1 MTKEERGR
9 RELARISGETGEG
22 ISRRLGRFSPDMA
35 NLLVEHGYGTVYAA
49 PELSRQFREV
59 ATVALLAAGG
69 FISELK
75 IHIEA
80 ALRVGIDLTELAALA
95 EHLSLYAGLPRMIEM
110 ADILAEFADSR
121 DFPLL
126 GRKLAL
132 SDHETRILDTGG
144 EAPPLILLHPVGSS
158 RWAFRPLLSRLAGQ
172 VRGIAY
178 DLRGHGSAL
187 APSRTL
193 SIDRWVEDLRELAE
207 ALSIPRFHLAGLS
220 LGGRIALAFAE
231 RYPERL
237 ESLRLLSPPPSDP
250 ERFLARARAIRE
262 SGPESQIGPTLGRWF
277 TPAFLGAN
285 PWEVRICREDLRV
298 IDPEVWATSF
308 EALAALPP
316 EERRQSFPFSVTVL
330 GGECDMSVSPEIL
343 RTFANHLEG
352 ASFGVVPGA
361 PHQMALESPD
371 ALALHLLS

>member
-22 ISRRLGRFSPDMA
+22 ISRRLGRLSPSMA
-35 NLLVEHGYGTVYAA
+35 DLLVEHGYGTVYAA

-69 FISELK
+69 FSSELK

-132 SDHETRILDTGG
+132 SDHETRILDTGR
-144 EAPPLILLHPVGSS
+144 ESPPLILLHPVGSS

-172 VRGIAY
+172 VRVIAY

-187 APSRTL
+187 APARSL

-207 ALSIPRFHLAGLS
+207 ALSLPRFHLAGLS

-298 IDPEVWATSF
+298 IDPESWATSF
-308 EALAALPP
+308 EALATLPP
-316 EERRQSFPFSVTVL
+316 EERRQRFPFPVTVL
-330 GGECDMSVSPEIL
+330 GGECDQSVSPEIL
-343 RTFANHLEG
+343 RTFADHLEG
-352 ASFGVVPGA
+352 ATFRIVPGA
-361 PHQMALESPD
+361 PHQMALESPE

>member
-22 ISRRLGRFSPDMA
+22 ISRRLGRLSPDMA
-35 NLLVEHGYGTVYAA
+35 DLLVEHGYGTVYAA

-69 FISELK
+69 FTSELK

-110 ADILAEFADSR
+110 ADILAEFAEFR

-126 GRKLAL
+126 GRKLVL
-132 SDHETRILDTGG
+132 PDHETRILDTGG
-144 EAPPLILLHPVGSS
+144 EGPPLILLHPVGSS

-172 VRGIAY
+172 VRVIAY

-187 APSRTL
+187 APARAL

-207 ALSIPRFHLAGLS
+207 ALSLPRFHLAGLS

-285 PWEVRICREDLRV
+285 PWEVRICREDLRL

-316 EERRQSFPFSVTVL
+316 EERRQRFPFPVTVL
-330 GGECDMSVSPEIL
+330 GGECDQSVSPEIL
-343 RTFANHLEG
+343 RTLVDHLEG
-352 ASFGVVPGA
+352 ASFGIVPGA

-371 ALALHLLS
+371 ALVLHLLS

>member
-343 RTFANHLEG
+343 RTFANYLEG